1 MELVETNFLL
11 GDSESNIFPTNDKS
25 TKNESC
31 HCNNTWVLVV
41 HNDFLQVEGYE
52 RKGNEVDVENL
63 KRVWQR
69 ERQCKFAEL
78 ANCTS
83 AQIIGT
89 LSSDEKLTQ
98 LFNPQENGMLFQ
110 CIIINF
116 ILL

>member
-1 MELVETNFLL
+1 MRLVETSFLL
-11 GDSESNIFPTNDKS
+11 ADSGSNIFPTDDGS
-25 TKNESC
+25 TKIKSC

-89 LSSDEKLTQ
+89 LSSDEKLTK
-98 LFNPQENGMLFQ
+98 LFHPLDNGM
-110 CIIINF
+110 
-116 ILL
+116 

>member
-11 GDSESNIFPTNDKS
+11 GDVSKSNIFLLDHGSTNK
-25 TKNESC
+25 SC
-31 HCNNTWVLVV
+31 HCSNTWVLVV
-41 HNDFLQVEGYE
+41 HNDFLQLEGYE

-69 ERQCKFAEL
+69 ERQCKYAEL

-89 LSSDEKLTQ
+89 LSSDEKLTK
-98 LFNPQENGMLFQ
+98 LFHPLDNGK
-110 CIIINF
+110 
-116 ILL
+116 

>member
-1 MELVETNFLL
+1 MELVETSFLL
-11 GDSESNIFPTNDKS
+11 GDANNSNIFLPDDGSTNK
-25 TKNESC
+25 SC
-31 HCNNTWVLVV
+31 HCSNTWVLVV

-89 LSSDEKLTQ
+89 LSSDEKLAQ
-98 LFNPQENGMLFQ
+98 LFNPQENGICYFQ
-110 CIIINF
+110 ISM
-116 ILL
+116 